1 MERNEFGGITGRYDH
16 IEDVLVRLHLN
27 AGAWWGWTDAR
38 NKIYANLVIHNSD
51 YDKPTEKSLTDAL
64 VKQQSDFDAQ
74 AYSRKREIEYP
85 SIQEC
90 VHAILDDTLDALQA
104 KRASVKLKYPKGG

>member
-1 MERNEFGGITGRYDH
+1 MIPDISDAIVALGFNGGFKIKG
-16 IEDVLVRLHLN
+16 
-27 AGAWWGWTDAR
+27 
-38 NKIYANLVIHNSD
+38 NKIAVWYRDDVQPTQSEIDTKLVELQ
-51 YDKPTEKSLTDAL
+51 TEH
-64 VKQQSDFDAQ
+64 DAQ
-74 AYSRKREIEYP
+74 AYSRKREAEYP